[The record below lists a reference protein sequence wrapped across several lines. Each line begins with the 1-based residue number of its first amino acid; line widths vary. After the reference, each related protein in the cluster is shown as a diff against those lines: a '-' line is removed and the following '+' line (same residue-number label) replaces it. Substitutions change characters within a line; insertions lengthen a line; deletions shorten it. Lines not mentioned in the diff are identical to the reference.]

1 MSGAVNGI
9 SEKGQDKITEHADSC
24 LDLQSSLFL
33 NEEDNILEKD
43 ATMFPSKYKKMDRW
57 TFLQWNT

>member
-24 LDLQSSLFL
+24 LNLQSSLFL
-33 NEEDNILEKD
+33 NEEDNILERD
-43 ATMFPSKYKKMDRW
+43 ATMFPSKYKK
-57 TFLQWNT
+57 

>member
-33 NEEDNILEKD
+33 NEEDHIFL
-43 ATMFPSKYKKMDRW
+43 KKMQLY
-57 TFLQWNT
+57 TGGEE